1 MGKPARARRGAK
13 PRRDLVVT
21 APKTTPT
28 DRVVRALED
37 MATQLERQQ
46 NARKSLMLC
55 IYKRLKELS

>member
-28 DRVVRALED
+28 DRVVRALEEV
-37 MATQLERQQ
+37 A
-46 NARKSLMLC
+46 
-55 IYKRLKELS
+55 KRLENEQKSRDFKIELLFKLLRVT